1 MDHTKL
7 FGISMQQKKLQFLEQ
22 RANTFVSRIDN
33 DKIINIETWEKVG
46 DRQGHGNMGGDIV
59 GMGNMGIQPHYHHD
73 IRE

>member
-59 GMGNMGIQPHYHHD
+59 GMGNMGIQPH
-73 IRE
+73 

>member
-1 MDHTKL
+1 M
-7 FGISMQQKKLQFLEQ
+7 EQ